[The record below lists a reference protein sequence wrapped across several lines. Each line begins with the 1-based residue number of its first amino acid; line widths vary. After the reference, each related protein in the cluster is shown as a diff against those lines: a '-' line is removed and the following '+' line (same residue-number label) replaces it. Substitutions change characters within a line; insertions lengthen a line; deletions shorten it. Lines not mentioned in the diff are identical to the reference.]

1 MVHRTCL
8 SKKYSLNSTV
18 RAIGNNH
25 ENKGTIIEKTFVD
38 FHISVHRK

>member
-8 SKKYSLNSTV
+8 SMKYSLNSAV

-25 ENKGTIIEKTFVD
+25 ESKGTIIEKTFVD
-38 FHISVHRK
+38 FHISVHHK